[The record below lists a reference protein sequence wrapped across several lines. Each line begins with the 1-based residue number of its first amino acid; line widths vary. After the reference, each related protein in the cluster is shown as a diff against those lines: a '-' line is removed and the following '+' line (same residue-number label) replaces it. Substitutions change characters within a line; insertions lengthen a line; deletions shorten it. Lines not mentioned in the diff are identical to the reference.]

1 MANSQQTNDSEF
13 PIEVD
18 EENASDN
25 TTSFVSSPAS
35 TFNDPTNIN
44 YGLPGEET
52 NSNVINWLGSSYTGV
67 DIKVIA
73 NLYSPVEGDD
83 PAVARLKVE
92 LETNQL
98 VGDGAA
104 NILSANNWSIYWSP
118 PSFDERETIYLQD
131 AGLFAPEVS
140 NGSTEALQAAEA
152 QLLAHLYTTQSG
164 NLDRFRTS
172 LSGRLKDEVSFRAKI
187 VESLT
192 GQIAGLEEI
201 RRKSLTTTT
210 LANLQTL
217 SIQTHR
223 EKYPVRSMGT
233 SYVKGYTRG
242 PRTIAGSMIFTVFN
256 EHALASLIRAMSSK
270 GSIYGE
276 DNQISTL
283 IADQLPPIDLTI
295 VFANE
300 YGSLSQMGIYGVEFV
315 NDGMTL
321 SIEDLLTESVVNF
334 VARDVDVMTSKG
346 NVRLSRLQ
354 RGMNS
359 SNGPGDRTATDL
371 LFASRDQYLNY
382 LERLRVRRSI
392 SNR

>member
-13 PIEVD
+13 PIDVAQQ
-18 EENASDN
+18 NKSDN
-25 TTSFVSSPAS
+25 TTEFTAAVPSS
-35 TFNDPTNIN
+35 FNDPTNIN
-44 YGLPGEET
+44 YGLPGEERLDNT
-52 NSNVINWLGSSYTGV
+52 INWLGSSYTGV

-73 NLYSPVEGDD
+73 NLYTAVDGED
-83 PAVARLKVE
+83 PAIARLKIE

-104 NILSANNWSIYWSP
+104 NILSANNWSTYYSP
-118 PSFDERETIYLQD
+118 PSFQAREDIYLQD

-140 NGSTEALQAAEA
+140 NGSTQAIVAAET
-152 QLLAHLYTTQSG
+152 QLLAHLYTTNVGSLG
-164 NLDRFRTS
+164 IFRTM
-172 LSGRLKDEVSFRAKI
+172 LSARLKDEVSFRAK
-187 VESLT
+187 VAQSLT
-192 GQIAGLEEI
+192 DQISGLEEI
-201 RRKSLTTTT
+201 RKKSLNTTV
-210 LANLQTL
+210 LANLQTI

-223 EKYPVRSMGT
+223 EKYPVRALGQ

-276 DNQISTL
+276 DNNLSTL

-300 YGSLSQMGIYGVEFV
+300 YGSLSQMAIYGVEFV
-315 NDGMTL
+315 NDSMTM

-346 NVRLSRLQ
+346 NIRLSRLQ

-359 SNGPGDRTATDL
+359 AEGPADKTATDL
-371 LFASRDQYLNY
+371 LFASRDSYLSY
-382 LERLRVRRSI
+382 LERLRIRRSL